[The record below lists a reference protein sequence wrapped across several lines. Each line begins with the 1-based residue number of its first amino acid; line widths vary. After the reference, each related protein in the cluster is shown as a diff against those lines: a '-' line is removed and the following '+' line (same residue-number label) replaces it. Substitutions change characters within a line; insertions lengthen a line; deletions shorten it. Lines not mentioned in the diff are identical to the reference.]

1 LDYQIIE
8 HMAVNYD
15 FREGVRCVLIEKG
28 AVPKWSSPSLLE
40 IKEDTVTAFLTP
52 VKDTQP
58 LPI

>member
-1 LDYQIIE
+1 
-8 HMAVNYD
+8 MAVNYD

-28 AVPKWSSPSLLE
+28 AIPKWSSPSLLE
-40 IKEDTVTAFLTP
+40 IKEETVAAFLTP